1 MTDTR
6 VVIGGNARPEVT
18 LRSPSAIPS
27 VVSRPVPIG
36 TPGTSVAPAT
46 ETDQLLRAL
55 DIQAARLGD
64 TAGKIAKEGQE
75 VDLKEGQQART
86 ENQLEWSE
94 AVAQGKV
101 SPTANPWFIKG
112 YHTQDGSVAGL
123 RLQSDMRSAY
133 AQSPAKGSDD
143 PKVFAQWQADFTK
156 QWMEANGKDKSTEW
170 WEGFRPASMAAQAQ
184 ITAEHAQ
191 HAEQAVIAKQEAN
204 TGAEINVILNGTR
217 DPAQA
222 GAALMAL
229 KGRMKLM
236 GMPEQSF
243 DRVAAEAILAKAKQG
258 DAGMLEALKHVKT
271 GDSGTLASNPKVAA
285 AVVDTT
291 NAIKEQAR
299 ADTRWAWA
307 VQDRQFTLQSQ
318 QHAKESWA
326 REKDRWTREDQTWDR
341 QNRARSL
348 TTQIILGTMANPGDY
363 RNATKDDLARLATI
377 DPAAMESVAG
387 FQERFTARQEKVPD
401 SVERPIIAQL
411 QQDIIKAAGNPTL
424 QQQIQL
430 QAAKLFNDNR
440 INKDTMFRAIDD
452 ARHFWSLDP
461 SAQKKLQD
469 PQVERVRSAA
479 RQSFTAEDKFS
490 PYGTAALDALAVE
503 QVIDKAV
510 MDHLRANPNADG
522 FALGQVAS
530 KALQAVLPA
539 TGMPG
544 VEKTLGNV
552 STLGKAAA
560 TANAKVASEPGNPPK
575 PPVTAAQVVPNISQ
589 ADRTEFLRQA
599 NEAQQQGP
607 VAFLEFISAFD
618 QRVGLPGL
626 GKAIIEQ
633 VNKPPEPPKPKDEGF
648 WPFYRSGVQAK

>member
-18 LRSPSAIPS
+18 LRSPATIPS
-27 VVSRPVPIG
+27 VVARPVPIG

-55 DIQAARLGD
+55 DIQAARLGE
-64 TAGKIAKEGQE
+64 TASKVAKEGQE
-75 VDLKEGQQART
+75 ADLKEGQKARA
-86 ENQLEWSE
+86 ENQLDWAE

-133 AQSPAKGSDD
+133 AQSEAKGSDD
-143 PKVFAQWQADFTK
+143 PKVFAKWQADFTK

-191 HAEQAVIAKQEAN
+191 HAEQAVMAKQEAN
-204 TGAEINVILNGTR
+204 TGAEINVILQGAR
-217 DPAQA
+217 DPAAA

-236 GMPEQSF
+236 GMPEASF
-243 DRVAAEAILAKAKQG
+243 DRVTAEAILAKAKMG
-258 DAGMLEALKHVKT
+258 DPRMLETLKHVKT
-271 GDSGTLASNPKVAA
+271 GDTGTLASNPKVAA

-299 ADTRWAWA
+299 ADTRWSWA

-363 RNATKDDLARLATI
+363 RNATREDLARLATI
-377 DPAAMESVAG
+377 DPQAMESVAG

-401 SVERPIIAQL
+401 GQERPIIAQL
-411 QQDIIKAAGNPTL
+411 QQDMIRAAGNPQL

-430 QAAKLFNDNR
+430 QAVKLFNENR
-440 INKDTMFRAIDD
+440 INKDTMLRAMDD

-461 SAQKKLQD
+461 TAQKKLQD

-479 RQSFTAEDKFS
+479 RQSFTKEDKLS

-510 MDHLRANPNADG
+510 LDHLRNNPNADG
-522 FALGQVAS
+522 FTLGQVAS
-530 KALQAVLPA
+530 KALQAVRPMASPA
-539 TGMPG
+539 G
-544 VEKTLGNV
+544 VETELGNV

-560 TANAKVASEPGNPPK
+560 TANAKVASETGNPPK
-575 PPVTAAQVVPNISQ
+575 APPSPAQVVPHISN
-589 ADRTEFLRQA
+589 ADRMEFLQRA
-599 NEAQQQGP
+599 SEAQQQGP
-607 VAFLEFISAFD
+607 VAFLEFISSFD

-633 VNKPPEPPKPKDEGF
+633 ANKPPEPPPKPKEKSWWQFG
-648 WPFYRSGVQAK
+648 R